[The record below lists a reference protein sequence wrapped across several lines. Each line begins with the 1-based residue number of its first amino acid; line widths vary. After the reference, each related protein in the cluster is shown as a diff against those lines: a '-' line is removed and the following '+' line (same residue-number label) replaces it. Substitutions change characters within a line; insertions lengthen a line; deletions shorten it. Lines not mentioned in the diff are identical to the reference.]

1 MSSTHLNFYYLDFFF
16 TLIGLHELVIELKMI
31 LFIFTSIHVNV
42 EKKLYRLYSYN
53 FLTFNLFIDKNK
65 L

>member
-1 MSSTHLNFYYLDFFF
+1 
-16 TLIGLHELVIELKMI
+16 MI